1 MTKPKATTLEEQVK
15 TLQRHFGSMIVTMKD
30 LKCSVDRLE
39 KKVDEAEN
47 KEIKD
52 IIEQQKVMEKVI
64 AANAEAIKR
73 LDEEL
78 IKKRE
83 GNVLKEN
90 RKDTNEMNE
99 KNENN
104 EKKKTKICR
113 YFNRGYCKYKS
124 KCRFVHSQNICEEY
138 LKNDKCGSKICTDR
152 HPKRCNW
159 IETTDGCRRDSDCE
173 YLHVTPVSDDNESYK
188 CEGCKDVWSDKE
200 CVVEHLINGKICYF
214 CLNCNDWIHYK
225 AKFINEG
232 GTLLDRF
239 GNMRTNI

>member
-15 TLQRHFGSMIVTMKD
+15 TLQRHFGSIIVTMKD

-64 AANAEAIKR
+64 AANAEAIKH
-73 LDEEL
+73 LDEDL

-113 YFNRGYCKYKS
+113 YFNRG
-124 KCRFVHSQNICEEY
+124 
-138 LKNDKCGSKICTDR
+138 
-152 HPKRCNW
+152 
-159 IETTDGCRRDSDCE
+159 
-173 YLHVTPVSDDNESYK
+173 
-188 CEGCKDVWSDKE
+188 
-200 CVVEHLINGKICYF
+200 
-214 CLNCNDWIHYK
+214 
-225 AKFINEG
+225 
-232 GTLLDRF
+232 
-239 GNMRTNI
+239 

>member
-15 TLQRHFGSMIVTMKD
+15 TLQRHFESMIVTMKD

-52 IIEQQKVMEKVI
+52 IIEQQKVMGKVI

-83 GNVLKEN
+83 GNVVKEN
-90 RKDTNEMNE
+90 RKDTNEMNG

-124 KCRFVHSQNICEEY
+124 KCRFVHPRNI
-138 LKNDKCGSKICTDR
+138 
-152 HPKRCNW
+152 
-159 IETTDGCRRDSDCE
+159 
-173 YLHVTPVSDDNESYK
+173 
-188 CEGCKDVWSDKE
+188 
-200 CVVEHLINGKICYF
+200 
-214 CLNCNDWIHYK
+214 
-225 AKFINEG
+225 
-232 GTLLDRF
+232 
-239 GNMRTNI
+239 

>member
-1 MTKPKATTLEEQVK
+1 MNVTLVCEGEHQFKAHKMTKPKATTLEEQVK

-83 GNVLKEN
+83 GNVVKEN
-90 RKDTNEMNE
+90 
-99 KNENN
+99 
-104 EKKKTKICR
+104 
-113 YFNRGYCKYKS
+113 
-124 KCRFVHSQNICEEY
+124 
-138 LKNDKCGSKICTDR
+138 
-152 HPKRCNW
+152 
-159 IETTDGCRRDSDCE
+159 
-173 YLHVTPVSDDNESYK
+173 
-188 CEGCKDVWSDKE
+188 
-200 CVVEHLINGKICYF
+200 
-214 CLNCNDWIHYK
+214 
-225 AKFINEG
+225 
-232 GTLLDRF
+232 
-239 GNMRTNI
+239 

>member
-1 MTKPKATTLEEQVK
+1 MTKPKATSLEEQVK

-64 AANAEAIKR
+64 EKVIAANAEAIKR

-99 KNENN
+99 RMKIMKRRRPKSADTSTEATVSTRVNADLSILKISVKNISKMINV
-104 EKKKTKICR
+104 
-113 YFNRGYCKYKS
+113 GLKYA
-124 KCRFVHSQNICEEY
+124 
-138 LKNDKCGSKICTDR
+138 
-152 HPKRCNW
+152 
-159 IETTDGCRRDSDCE
+159 
-173 YLHVTPVSDDNESYK
+173 
-188 CEGCKDVWSDKE
+188 
-200 CVVEHLINGKICYF
+200 LIGIQKG
-214 CLNCNDWIHYK
+214 
-225 AKFINEG
+225 ATG
-232 GTLLDRF
+232 
-239 GNMRTNI
+239 